1 MTFVDDPSATQC
13 TVVDISKQA
22 AVLYTVVGRAVQLVG
37 FRVVLVQLVEYWL
50 SFDPQM
56 LFHRTRATRFVIVY
70 FCVYV

>member
-13 TVVDISKQA
+13 TVVDISKE

-37 FRVVLVQLVEYWL
+37 FRVVLVQLDEYWL

-56 LFHRTRATRFVIVY
+56 LFHRTRATRFVIVC

>member
-13 TVVDISKQA
+13 TVVDISKE

-37 FRVVLVQLVEYWL
+37 FRVVLVQLDEYWL

-56 LFHRTRATRFVIVY
+56 LFHRTRTTRFVILY